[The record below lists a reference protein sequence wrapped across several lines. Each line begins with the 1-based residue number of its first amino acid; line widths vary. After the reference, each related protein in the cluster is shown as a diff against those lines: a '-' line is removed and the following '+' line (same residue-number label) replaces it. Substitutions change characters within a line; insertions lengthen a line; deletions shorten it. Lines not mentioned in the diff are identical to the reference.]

1 MVEPDANDGR
11 WTPEEIRQIK
21 RRLLSRIDELRA
33 DIRRELAKCDDE
45 RYQALAD
52 RVADP
57 AEHAVADLLVDVD
70 LAEIDRDV
78 VELRGLEGGL
88 LRVALGRYG
97 ICMDCQTP
105 IDAARLHYEPGAMRC
120 LTCQQRYEQ
129 RAGERPRPT
138 L

>member
-1 MVEPDANDGR
+1 MVEPDANEGR
-11 WTPEEIRQIK
+11 WTPEEMRQIK
-21 RRLLSRIDELRA
+21 RRLLSRIGELRA
-33 DIRRELAKCDDE
+33 DIQRELAKCDDE

-57 AEHAVADLLVDVD
+57 GEHAVADLLVDVD
-70 LAEIDRDV
+70 LAEADRDV

-88 LRVALGRYG
+88 LRLALGRYG
-97 ICMDCQTP
+97 ICTDCEAP

-120 LTCQQRYEQ
+120 LACQQRYEQ